1 MAHKLTTNAQ
11 GEVEFFA
18 GENTPAWHKLGT
30 VIAGLATWEEAVEH
44 AKLGWEVESR
54 PIYIIGNDGNPLE
67 INGKTAIVRGDNQ
80 YVLSVM
86 TDRYKV
92 LQNRECF
99 AMWNAI
105 TAPEAGGDAMA
116 VWDTAG
122 SLDEGRKVFAQC
134 KLTGGNIII
143 GKGKHKEETER
154 RVLFFT
160 SHDGSAAVTGL
171 QTPIRVVCQNT
182 LSAALANHSCKFA
195 FRHTKNA
202 LTKVS
207 EAQRVLG
214 LATEY
219 FKEYGDA
226 MNHLYSQKVDSE
238 YVKGFL
244 ETLFPAKA
252 DEEGDIHLRI
262 GNKREAVE
270 LLFREGKGNRGE
282 NRYDLLNGLTEWVDH
297 HQNGRVTQT
306 SLNRTFR
313 TEETVQA
320 EQRFTRSL
328 LGVGATLKQS
338 ALDYLLAN

>member
-1 MAHKLTTNAQ
+1 MHNITINKEGKA
-11 GEVEFFA
+11 EFFC
-18 GENTPAWHKLGT
+18 GENTPAWHGLGT
-30 VIAGLATWEEAVEH
+30 TISGLASWEQAAEIA
-44 AKLGWEVESR
+44 LLNWEVKSA
-54 PIYIIGNDGNPLE
+54 PVYILDGDNNLIE
-67 INGKTAIVRGDNQ
+67 INGKTAIVRGDNN
-80 YVLSVM
+80 YVLSIM
-86 TDRYKV
+86 SDRYK
-92 LQNRECF
+92 LIQNRECF
-99 AMWNAI
+99 NMWNNI
-105 TAPEAGGDAMA
+105 TAPEAGGEAQA

-134 KLTGGNIII
+134 KLTGSNIII
-143 GKGKHKEETER
+143 GKGKHKEETEK

-160 SHDGSAAVTGL
+160 SHDGSAAITGL
-171 QTPIRVVCQNT
+171 QTPVRVVCQNT
-182 LSAALANHSCKFA
+182 LSAALKDFSCKFS

-202 LTKVS
+202 LNKVS
-207 EAQRVLG
+207 EAQRILG

-219 FKEYGDA
+219 FKEYQDT
-226 MNHLYSQKVDSE
+226 MNHLYNQKVDSE

-244 ETLFPAKA
+244 ETLFPAKI

-270 LLFREGKGNRGE
+270 LLFKEGKGNRGE

-313 TEETVQA
+313 TEQAVQA
-320 EQRFTRSL
+320 EQRFTRSI
-328 LGVGATLKQS
+328 LGVGASLKQS